1 MLKPDSC
8 IWGVWHVVWH
18 RAGELGSSVSS
29 LSTDSLLQ
37 KDSSIQDP
45 VIPSGLLGS
54 TRRKQWFWVLF
65 KVKDIFCSCPE
76 EVVPLAKGQSP
87 VLGPLPTIKHALG
100 LGHPPHLPRCL

>member
-37 KDSSIQDP
+37 KDSGIQDP
-45 VIPSGLLGS
+45 VVPMDFL
-54 TRRKQWFWVLF
+54 
-65 KVKDIFCSCPE
+65 
-76 EVVPLAKGQSP
+76 VPLGGNNGSGCYLRLKISS
-87 VLGPLPTIKHALG
+87 VHAQRRLY
-100 LGHPPHLPRCL
+100 LWQKANHLC